1 MRPRATLRSQRIR
14 VAAQPPAAALIIAGG
29 RGTRFWP
36 ESRAGR
42 PKPLF
47 AIDGKTSLLAET
59 IARARPLIPR
69 EQIFVLVSA
78 DQRDPFRRALR
89 GLIPPANLIVEP
101 AGCGTAVAIAY
112 GGAVIA
118 HRLGAETVVAVMPAD
133 HYVTPATGFRAT
145 IARAIALASGNDA
158 IVVVGVTPTRPETG
172 YGYQKIG
179 DAIGTGFKVDRFVEK
194 PKLARAR
201 QMLKSG
207 RFLWNAGIFVMRI
220 ETLARELD
228 QHAPELAGAMNTLA
242 TLPPTELARVYCRL
256 DFDSFDRVV
265 AEKSSHVVCVRARF
279 RWFDVGSWDGL
290 WDALTDGAA
299 GNVTLGNV
307 LALDSHGVIAR
318 GGKRLMV
325 LLGVNDLVAVDT
337 GDAIL
342 IARRSQSQEV
352 RRVPAE
358 LARRRLSRYL

>member
-1 MRPRATLRSQRIR
+1 MKQ
-14 VAAQPPAAALIIAGG
+14 AAGKPGAAALIIAGG

-47 AIDGKTSLLAET
+47 AIDGKTSLLEET
-59 IARARPLIPR
+59 IARTRPLIPKER
-69 EQIFVLVSA
+69 IFVLVAA
-78 DQRDPFRRALR
+78 DQRDAFRRALR
-89 GLIPPANLIVEP
+89 GLLPPQNLIVEP
-101 AGCGTAVAIAY
+101 AGHGTAIAIAY

-118 HRLGAETVVAVMPAD
+118 RRLGAETVIAVMPAD

-145 IARAIALASGNDA
+145 VASAIALAAANDA

-179 DAIGTGFKVDRFVEK
+179 RAVGAGFKVDRFVEK
-194 PKLARAR
+194 PGPARAR
-201 QMLKSG
+201 RMVKSG
-207 RFLWNAGIFVMRI
+207 KFLWNAGIFVMRI
-220 ETLARELD
+220 ATLARELGE
-228 QHAPELAGAMNTLA
+228 HAPSLAIAMSTLA
-242 TLPPTELARVYCRL
+242 TLRAAELSRAYDQL
-256 DFDSFDRVV
+256 EFDSFDRVV
-265 AEKSSHVVCVRARF
+265 AEKSGRVLSVRACF
-279 RWFDVGSWDGL
+279 RWFDVGSWEGL
-290 WDALTDGAA
+290 WEALSDGAA

-307 LALDSHGVIAR
+307 IALDTNGVIAR

-325 LLGVNDLVAVDT
+325 LMGVSDLVAVDT

-352 RRVPAE
+352 RRVTGE
-358 LARRRLSRYL
+358 LTRRGLSRYL